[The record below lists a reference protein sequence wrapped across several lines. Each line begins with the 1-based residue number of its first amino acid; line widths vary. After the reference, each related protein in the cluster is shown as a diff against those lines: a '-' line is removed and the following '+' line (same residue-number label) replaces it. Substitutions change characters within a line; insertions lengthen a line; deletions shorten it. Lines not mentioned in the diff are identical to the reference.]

1 MTTVVCLLTVR
12 PCQKTYEFYKELKRD
27 SDYKVFIVIDDNEH
41 EIPGYDGYIP
51 IIKLDSKMC
60 EENGYKNC
68 VATMDNRFTDKACS
82 RDKALYYFTKEYTD
96 YEHIWLIEEDVF
108 IPSYK
113 TLKFSD
119 VKYKNDNYDLLSQ
132 EHHIVRE
139 KKDEWHWKLVDKNIK
154 LDPPYAK
161 SMICAIRCS
170 RRLMKHLGEYADK
183 YKNLFLD
190 EALFNTIAIQNNL
203 NVGAIPE
210 LHQMKWRLNWHPV
223 HFNKTQMLHP
233 MKDIEQQ
240 YEFRSI
246 YKEDLDNWNV

>member
-1 MTTVVCLLTVR
+1 M
-12 PCQKTYEFYKELKRD
+12 KH
-27 SDYKVFIVIDDNEH
+27 I
-41 EIPGYDGYIP
+41 G
-51 IIKLDSKMC
+51 
-60 EENGYKNC
+60 
-68 VATMDNRFTDKACS
+68 
-82 RDKALYYFTKEYTD
+82 EYT
-96 YEHIWLIEEDVF
+96 
-108 IPSYK
+108 
-113 TLKFSD
+113 
-119 VKYKNDNYDLLSQ
+119 
-132 EHHIVRE
+132 
-139 KKDEWHWKLVDKNIK
+139 
-154 LDPPYAK
+154 
-161 SMICAIRCS
+161 
-170 RRLMKHLGEYADK
+170 DK